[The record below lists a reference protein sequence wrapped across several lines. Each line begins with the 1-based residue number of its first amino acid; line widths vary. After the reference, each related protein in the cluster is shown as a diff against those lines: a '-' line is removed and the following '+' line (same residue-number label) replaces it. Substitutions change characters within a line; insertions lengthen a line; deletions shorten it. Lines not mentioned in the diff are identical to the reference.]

1 MTRTDICDL
10 CGLPL
15 RHGVTTA
22 EFSGHTHRFCC
33 PGCRQVFRMLLE
45 ASDSPDPAHFKETE
59 LFRKCRE
66 MGVIPRDETDLQH
79 RSQGVYVPED
89 PSTESGAEAPPED
102 HLLDLTLKVEGMWCP
117 ACAWVI
123 DASLRKL
130 DGVVRSTANFST
142 DILRCRYNPVLTS
155 PDAVIRRIETLGYR
169 AAVFGDEGALPK
181 RKEFIRFCVAAL
193 FTMNVMMLS
202 FALYTGFFTRFD
214 MDTIYKLS
222 WPIFVLASIPFFYGG
237 WTIHRRAWSG
247 VFSGAFTMETLIS
260 AASAAAYF
268 YSLFNLIYGT
278 LHLYFDTASMLITLT
293 LLGKLLERNA
303 KDRVLS
309 DLEAFF
315 SLKPTKV
322 KIRTDAYPQ
331 GRYVSIEML
340 QSGDEFIADA
350 DEIVP
355 ADGLILEGRGSV
367 DESSLTGEA
376 TPIFKK
382 AGDRMK
388 SGARVLQGRFR
399 VRADA
404 VGADSIL
411 GQMISIMEQTLSRK
425 IAVEGRTDVLLQW
438 FVPAILALAAGTGAV
453 GFWLGLSFEA
463 AMIRAITV
471 MVISCPCALGIAIP
485 LARVAGISL
494 AGGNGILVRDFSAF
508 EAAERVDTV
517 VFDKTGTLTQ
527 GRYTLQQI
535 LPRGPFSEETL
546 LSLALAL
553 ETESDH
559 PIASEIRRA
568 ADRKGLLPLPVQSVT
583 VHENGVSGIWDGKR
597 VRVGAPAFVS
607 EEPVLIESM
616 MEVVAHPIEA
626 DASRVYMAVDDH
638 PAGVLIFGDE
648 IREGAFE
655 AVRKLTNKGIELFV
669 VSGDGEETTR
679 AIADQLGIEH
689 HFGDQLPGD
698 KAAFIEQLQQK
709 GRTPAMVGDG
719 INDAP
724 ALVQS
729 DLSIAIHS
737 GSHLGKEAA
746 SITLMRGDPRQV
758 LSFLNLARRVNRKI
772 HQNLFCSVIYNIL
785 AIPIAMSGLLT
796 PVIAVIA
803 MLLSSL
809 TVIGNTLLLMKGPG
823 E

>member
-1 MTRTDICDL
+1 VTPTDTCDL

-15 RHGVTTA
+15 RCGTVSA
-22 EFSGHTHRFCC
+22 EFAGHTHRFCC

-79 RSQGVYVPED
+79 RSERAGVSED
-89 PSTESGAEAPPED
+89 PHTDSADEAPSD
-102 HLLDLTLKVEGMWCP
+102 GHFLDLTLTVEGMWCP

-130 DGVVRSTANFST
+130 DGVLSSTANFST

-169 AAVFGDEGALPK
+169 AAVFGEEGGLPK

-202 FALYTGFFTRFD
+202 FALYTGFFTHFD

-222 WPIFVLASIPFFYGG
+222 WPIFGLASIPFFYGG

-268 YSLFNLIYGT
+268 YSLFNLMYGT

-315 SLKPTKV
+315 SLKPAKV
-322 KIRTDAYPQ
+322 KIRTDADPQ

-355 ADGLILEGRGSV
+355 ADGLILEGRGTV

-376 TPIFKK
+376 TPISKK
-382 AGDRMK
+382 PGDLLK
-388 SGARVLQGRFR
+388 SGARITHGRFR
-399 VRADA
+399 VRADG
-404 VGADSIL
+404 VGDDSIL

-438 FVPAILALAAGTGAV
+438 FVPAILVLAAGTGAV

-494 AGGNGILVRDFSAF
+494 AGGSGILVRDFSAF

-517 VFDKTGTLTQ
+517 VFDKTGTLTR

-553 ETESDH
+553 ETASDH
-559 PIASEIRRA
+559 PIASEVRRA
-568 ADRKGLLPLPVQSVT
+568 ADRKGLPPVPVQSVT

-597 VRVGAPAFVS
+597 VRVGAPAFVF
-607 EEPVLIESM
+607 EEPGTMESM
-616 MEVVAHPIEA
+616 MEGMAHPIEE
-626 DASRVYMAVDDH
+626 DASRVYMAVDEY
-638 PAGVLIFGDE
+638 PAGILVFGDE

-655 AVRKLTNKGIELFV
+655 AVGKLARKGMGLYL
-669 VSGDGEETTR
+669 VSGDGEETTQ
-679 AIADQLGIEH
+679 AIGNRLGIDH
-689 HFGDQLPGD
+689 HLGDQLPAE
-698 KAAFIEQLQQK
+698 KAGFVKALQQE
-709 GRTPAMVGDG
+709 GRITAMVGDG

-746 SITLMRGDPRQV
+746 SITLMRGDPRQI
-758 LSFLNLARRVNRKI
+758 LSFLDLARRVNRKI
-772 HQNLFCSVIYNIL
+772 HQNFFCSVIYNVL

-809 TVIGNTLLLMKGPG
+809 TVIGNTLLLMKGAG
-823 E
+823 K

>member
-1 MTRTDICDL
+1 
-10 CGLPL
+10 
-15 RHGVTTA
+15 
-22 EFSGHTHRFCC
+22 
-33 PGCRQVFRMLLE
+33 MLLE

-59 LFRKCRE
+59 LFQKCRE
-66 MGVIPRDETDLQH
+66 MGIIPRDEADLQY
-79 RSQGVYVPED
+79 RTDAGAF
-89 PSTESGAEAPPED
+89 SGGPPADDAASEVQSD
-102 HLLDLTLKVEGMWCP
+102 DNLLDLILKVEGMWCP

-123 DASLRKL
+123 DASVRKL
-130 DGVVRSTANFST
+130 DGVHQSSANFST
-142 DILRCRYNPVLTS
+142 DVLRCRYNPVLTS
-155 PDAVIRRIETLGYR
+155 PDAIIRRIDALGYR

-181 RKEFIRFCVAAL
+181 RNEFIRFCVAAL

-202 FALYTGFFTRFD
+202 FALYTGFFTHFD

-237 WTIHRRAWSG
+237 WSIHRRAWSG

-260 AASAAAYF
+260 AAAAAAYF
-268 YSLFNLIYGT
+268 YSIFNLIYGT
-278 LHLYFDTASMLITLT
+278 LHLYFDTAAMLITLT

-303 KDRVLS
+303 KERVLS

-315 SLKPTKV
+315 SLTPRKA
-322 KIRTDAYPQ
+322 KIRTDAYPE
-331 GRYVSIEML
+331 GRYVAIEML
-340 QSGDEFIADA
+340 QAGDEFIADA

-355 ADGLILEGRGSV
+355 ADGPILKGRGRV

-376 TPIFKK
+376 TPILKK

-388 SGARVLQGRFR
+388 SGARILQGRFR

-425 IAVEGRTDVLLQW
+425 IAVEGRTDILLQW
-438 FVPAILALAAGTGAV
+438 FVPAILVLAVGTGAV

-494 AGGNGILVRDFSAF
+494 AGRSGILVRDFVAF
-508 EAAERVDTV
+508 EAAERVDTI

-527 GRYTLQQI
+527 GRYTLLQI
-535 LPRGPFSEETL
+535 IPSGPYSAETL
-546 LSLALAL
+546 LSLAVAL

-568 ADRKGLLPLPVQSVT
+568 AARKGLSALPVQSVT
-583 VHENGVSGIWDGKR
+583 LQENGVSGVWDGKR
-597 VRVGAPAFVS
+597 VKIGSQAFVLS
-607 EEPVLIESM
+607 DLDAMEEMGTVPETVKKDS
-616 MEVVAHPIEA
+616 
-626 DASRVYMAVDDH
+626 SRVYMAVDGQ
-638 PAGVLIFGDE
+638 PVGMLAFGDN
-648 IREGAFE
+648 IRDGATQ
-655 AVRKLTNKGIELFV
+655 AVGELARQGMKLALI
-669 VSGDGEETTR
+669 SGDGEQATR
-679 AIADQLGIEH
+679 SIADRLGIDLH
-689 HFGDQLPGD
+689 HGGQLPAE
-698 KAAFIEQLQQK
+698 KAAFVKGLQRN
-709 GRTPAMVGDG
+709 GRITAMVGDG
-719 INDAP
+719 VNDAP
-724 ALVQS
+724 ALVQA

-746 SITLMRGDPRQV
+746 SITLMRGDPRQI
-758 LSFLNLARRVNRKI
+758 LSFLDLARRVNRKI

-809 TVIGNTLLLMKGPG
+809 TVIGNTLLLMK
-823 E
+823 ERKRV

>member
-1 MTRTDICDL
+1 
-10 CGLPL
+10 
-15 RHGVTTA
+15 
-22 EFSGHTHRFCC
+22 
-33 PGCRQVFRMLLE
+33 MLLE

-79 RSQGVYVPED
+79 RSRGDGASED
-89 PSTESGAEAPPED
+89 ASTDTGSEAPPD
-102 HLLDLTLKVEGMWCP
+102 DNLLDLTLKVEGMWCP

-130 DGVVRSTANFST
+130 DGVVHSTANFST

-155 PDAVIRRIETLGYR
+155 PDAVIRRIDSLGYR
-169 AAVFGDEGALPK
+169 AAVFGDEGTLPK

-260 AASAAAYF
+260 AASAGAYF

-315 SLKPTKV
+315 SLKPSKV
-322 KIRTDAYPQ
+322 KIRTDAYPD
-331 GRYVSIEML
+331 GRYVSIDML

-355 ADGLILEGRGSV
+355 ADGFIVEGRGTV

-376 TPIFKK
+376 TPISIKP
-382 AGDRMK
+382 GDRMK

-438 FVPAILALAAGTGAV
+438 FVPAILALAVGTGAV
-453 GFWLGLSFEA
+453 GFWMGLSFEA

-494 AGGNGILVRDFSAF
+494 AGGSGILVRDFSAF

-517 VFDKTGTLTQ
+517 IFDKTGTLTQ
-527 GRYTLQQI
+527 GRYTLQQV
-535 LPRGPFSEETL
+535 LPRESFSEETL

-553 ETESDH
+553 EAESDH

-568 ADRKGLLPLPVQSVT
+568 ADKKGLPPLPVQSVT
-583 VHENGVSGIWDGKR
+583 VHENGVSGVWSGKR
-597 VRVGAPAFVS
+597 VRVGSPAFAF
-607 EEPVLIESM
+607 EEPVMIEAI
-616 MEVVAHPIEA
+616 MEVVVHPIEK
-626 DASRVYMAVDDH
+626 DASRVYMAVDGH
-638 PAGVLIFGDE
+638 PAGILIFGDE

-655 AVRKLTNKGIELFV
+655 AVGKLVQKGVGLFL
-669 VSGDGEETTR
+669 VSGDGAETTR

-689 HFGDQLPGD
+689 HFGDQLPAD
-698 KAAFIEQLQQK
+698 KAGFVKTLQQE
-709 GRTPAMVGDG
+709 GRITAMIGDG

-746 SITLMRGDPRQV
+746 SITLMRGDPRQI
-758 LSFLNLARRVNRKI
+758 LSFLDLARRVNRKI

-809 TVIGNTLLLMKGPG
+809 TVIGNTLLLMKRSRESSSGK
-823 E
+823 